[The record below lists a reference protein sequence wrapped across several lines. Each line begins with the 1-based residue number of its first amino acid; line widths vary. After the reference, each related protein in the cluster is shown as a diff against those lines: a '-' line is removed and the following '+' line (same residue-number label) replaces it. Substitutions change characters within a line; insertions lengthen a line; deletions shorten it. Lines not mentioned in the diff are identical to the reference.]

1 MILFRYLSTQ
11 ILQAMSAVTLILLVV
26 SFTSRFLQYLADAV
40 AGQMTTD
47 ILLLLM
53 LSRLPEFLLV
63 IIPLAFFLAV
73 LLSYGRM
80 YADNEMTVL
89 SACGFSQRRLTGITM
104 SCAALVAALVAIL
117 SLFLSPYGLQ
127 STTRLQQMQQ
137 ELTELDLIVPGQFQA
152 FNRGRR
158 TTYAESITD
167 TDIGRQLNNTFVAL
181 RESPEAGGQAGL
193 RIMVSETAR
202 PELDE
207 DSGRRYMVL
216 ENGYYYDGL
225 PGAADYQVT
234 EFEAQG
240 ILLPEQISF
249 TPVLEEQA
257 MPTMTLVGS
266 AEPARQAE
274 LQWRLSVILMI
285 PVLALISVPLSR
297 VGPRQGRFS
306 KLVPATLLYA
316 VYFLLLELVRERV
329 GSGELAAWPGMW
341 TVHAVFLVLALLLLR
356 PPAILHAVPGFRPQG
371 R

>member
-11 ILQAMSAVTLILLVV
+11 ILQVMTAVTLILLVV

-63 IIPLAFFLAV
+63 IIPLAFFLGV

-89 SACGFSQRRLTGITM
+89 SACGYSQRRLLGVTM
-104 SCAALVAALVAIL
+104 SCSALVAALVAIL
-117 SLFLSPYGLQ
+117 SLYLSPYGLQ
-127 STTRLQQMQQ
+127 STGRLQQMQQ

-158 TTYAESITD
+158 TTYAESISE
-167 TDIGRQLNNTFVAL
+167 TDIGRQLNNSFVAL
-181 RESPEAGGQAGL
+181 RETPGSAGQPGL
-193 RIMVSETAR
+193 RVMVSETAR

-207 DSGRRYMVL
+207 ESGRRYMVL
-216 ENGYYYDGL
+216 ENGYYYEGL
-225 PGAADYQVT
+225 PGEADFQIT
-234 EFEAQG
+234 EFEEQG
-240 ILLPEQISF
+240 ILLPEQVSF
-249 TPVLEEQA
+249 TPILEEQA
-257 MPTMTLVGS
+257 MPTTRLWG
-266 AEPARQAE
+266 ATEPPQRAE

-285 PVLALISVPLSR
+285 PVLALMSVPLSR

-316 VYFLLLELVRERV
+316 GYFLLLELVRERV
-329 GSGELAAWPGMW
+329 ATGEMAAWPGMW
-341 TVHAVFLVLALLLLR
+341 GVHLVFLLLALMLLR
-356 PPAILHAVPGFRPQG
+356 PPAALSGLPGFGLARS
-371 R
+371 